1 MLLVRFTVI
10 VCNVAGRS
18 GCFRYFKKDEKNRGG
33 ELRMIM
39 NVIDP
44 QRAIIAAGIV
54 ILVGVVI
61 FVVRNNKMIGNR
73 LRSRYE

>member
-1 MLLVRFTVI
+1 MLFIRLTVTL
-10 VCNVAGRS
+10 CDVAGRG
-18 GCFRYFKKDEKNRGG
+18 GCFRYIKKDEENRRG
-33 ELRMIM
+33 ERRMIM

>member
-1 MLLVRFTVI
+1 
-10 VCNVAGRS
+10 
-18 GCFRYFKKDEKNRGG
+18 
-33 ELRMIM
+33 MIM

-54 ILVGVVI
+54 ILV
-61 FVVRNNKMIGNR
+61 VRNNKMIGNR

>member
-1 MLLVRFTVI
+1 
-10 VCNVAGRS
+10 
-18 GCFRYFKKDEKNRGG
+18 
-33 ELRMIM
+33 MIM

-73 LRSRYE
+73 LRSKYE